1 MSGLIKF
8 ISFFLKRLSSPL
20 KTIGGKIGRLIPNAI
35 KSKLSAINYQ
45 LLVIIVLF
53 LILWLNYFWPRNM
66 FAIRSLAVA
75 RWPNSISKHI
85 ELGKAL
91 FNLGDLPQAQTEIKL
106 AQNLYK
112 YWKMVDINGRLKK
125 QIEEGDQYINQK
137 VIIKSQI
144 GQLETILRDKPHYRD
159 VYLQLSILNYQLWQD
174 EKAREYWNKAFYLD
188 PNNEKVQEVG
198 KKIGAL

>member
-1 MSGLIKF
+1 
-8 ISFFLKRLSSPL
+8 
-20 KTIGGKIGRLIPNAI
+20 
-35 KSKLSAINYQ
+35 
-45 LLVIIVLF
+45 
-53 LILWLNYFWPRNM
+53 M